1 MANINGKDPMKEK
14 VTVFVQM
21 VSGEE
26 SSLFVAVNGKAWQI
40 PRGKH
45 VEVPKPVAEI
55 IERSQRNNTK
65 QLLYKQKLQESY
77 AKSQG
82 AQN

>member
-1 MANINGKDPMKEK
+1 MANIKGNDPMKEK
-14 VTVFVQM
+14 VPVFVQM

-26 SSLFVAVNGKAWQI
+26 SSLFVAVNGKGYQI
-40 PRGKH
+40 PRGKQ

-55 IERSQRNNTK
+55 IDNSQRNNTR
-65 QLLYKQKLQESY
+65 QLLFKMKLQENY
-77 AKSQG
+77 TKSQG